1 VGSEQTATNSAQSVS
16 SADFCLFYCSLFF
29 RFTMDDLELS
39 TAELPAAM
47 RTWFDS
53 QPAVVVSI
61 ERSGEDRVIVRPLP
75 DISPELLAR
84 IYVTLAQYR
93 EALMNLT

>member
-1 VGSEQTATNSAQSVS
+1 
-16 SADFCLFYCSLFF
+16 
-29 RFTMDDLELS
+29 MDDLELS

-47 RTWFDS
+47 RAWFDS

-61 ERSGEDRVIVRPLP
+61 ERGAEERVIVRPLP
-75 DISPELLAR
+75 GIAPEVLAR
-84 IYVTLAQYR
+84 IQVTIAQYR